1 MPAPSKEGVSQL
13 ELEPVK
19 IVLKA
24 ESLIYAVMDAEGAV
38 DAISADNTQAEA
50 WLGGEAWAIE
60 KMVDEI
66 VNDEEFD
73 PDMTN
78 ATLDEHAYLEE
89 GDGEVWEYQGKRAE
103 KIDVF
108 LPQLTRALI
117 CEIDSNLRKQVSVRI
132 KKNALD
138 DAYDALSALTHGKL
152 SEIQC
157 LRAIVES
164 LTFED
169 WERLVE
175 EHKDA
180 LRREIKNVQTASRWS
195 KE

>member
-152 SEIQC
+152 SEI
-157 LRAIVES
+157 
-164 LTFED
+164 
-169 WERLVE
+169 
-175 EHKDA
+175 
-180 LRREIKNVQTASRWS
+180 
-195 KE
+195 

>member
-1 MPAPSKEGVSQL
+1 M
-13 ELEPVK
+13 K
-19 IVLKA
+19 IILKA
-24 ESLIYAVMDAEGAV
+24 ESVIYAVMDAEGAV

-50 WLGGEAWAIE
+50 WLVGEAWAIE

-78 ATLDEHAYLEE
+78 ASLDEHAYLEE
-89 GDGEVWEYQGKRAE
+89 GEGVVWEYQDKRAE
-103 KIDVF
+103 KIDSF

-117 CEIDSNLRKQVSVRI
+117 REIDSNLRKQISVRI
-132 KKNALD
+132 KQNALD
-138 DAYDALSALTHGKL
+138 DAYDAMLNLTHGKL

-157 LRAIVES
+157 MRAIVES
-164 LTFED
+164 LSFED

-180 LRREIKNVQTASRWS
+180 LRREVRNVQTESRWT
-195 KE
+195 K